1 MRENI
6 KGTVLSLSINLIFAL
21 FNFVIGF
28 VTYTWWYITLG
39 AYYFVLSVAR
49 FSVVLIKRRS
59 NGDIALE
66 QFAKRLIGILL
77 LVMSFCLVGIIML
90 TAIDG
95 RGADLHEIVMIS
107 VASFSFYKITVA
119 IIGLI
124 RSKSSGS
131 PAIKT
136 LRNIAFSDALV
147 SIYSLQRS
155 MLVSFEGMA
164 EKDIFLMN
172 ILTGTAVFITVLL
185 LSVNLIGGRY
195 VDMAK
200 SKLIKANEKIAEA
213 VVGGYKKIENAAVK
227 GYEKV
232 EDKFVEAYLT
242 KDGETVEEAKAR
254 LKNK

>member
-6 KGTVLSLSINLIFAL
+6 RNTVLSLAINIIFAL
-21 FNFVIGF
+21 FNFAVGF
-28 VTYTWWYITLG
+28 ATHTWWYITLG

-49 FSVVLIKRRS
+49 FSLVLIKRRS

-77 LVMSFCLVGIIML
+77 LAISFCLVGIITL

-95 RGADLHEIVMIS
+95 RGADLHEVVMIS
-107 VASFSFYKITVA
+107 VAAFSFYKITAA
-119 IIGLI
+119 IIGLVH
-124 RSKSSGS
+124 SKKSSS
-131 PAIKT
+131 PVTKA

-155 MLVSFEGMA
+155 MLVSFDGMA

-172 ILTGTAVFITVLL
+172 ILTGTAVWIIVLL

-200 SKLIKANEKIAEA
+200 SKLIKANEKIADA

-242 KDGETVEEAKAR
+242 KDGETVEDAKKR